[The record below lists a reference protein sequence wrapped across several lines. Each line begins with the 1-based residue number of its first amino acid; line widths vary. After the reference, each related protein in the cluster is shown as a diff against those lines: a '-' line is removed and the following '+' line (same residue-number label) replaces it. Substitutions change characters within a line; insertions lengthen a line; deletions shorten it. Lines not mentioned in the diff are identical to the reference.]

1 MTIHFISFLK
11 YLEQREFEEN
21 KLRELQD
28 QFLELRSIEQSL
40 IQVHEIF
47 LQLFTSVMEQVS
59 FASHFLNVKFVLI
72 VLVSNV
78 LHVRLQDAPIQRI
91 GDIVWN
97 AKCDIGVGIQSLNR
111 TAELKKKGWKVVYL
125 FIVIFYSK
133 TRRILIQLFSSF
145 SV

>member
-59 FASHFLNVKFVLI
+59 FASHFSNVKFVLI

-78 LHVRLQDAPIQRI
+78 LHVRCA
-91 GDIVWN
+91 
-97 AKCDIGVGIQSLNR
+97 
-111 TAELKKKGWKVVYL
+111 
-125 FIVIFYSK
+125 
-133 TRRILIQLFSSF
+133 
-145 SV
+145 